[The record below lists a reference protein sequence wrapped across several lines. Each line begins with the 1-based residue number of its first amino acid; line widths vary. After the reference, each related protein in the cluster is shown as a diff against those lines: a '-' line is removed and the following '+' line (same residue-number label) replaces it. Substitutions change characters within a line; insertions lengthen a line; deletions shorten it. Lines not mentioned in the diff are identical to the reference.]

1 MEIRI
6 LKLCT
11 LFPFH
16 KSSHIWKVLHQCLTP
31 SAVQFT
37 NIPTCSLEPQEH
49 RRDSSPLRYTNVWHH
64 WQSNSPTYICS
75 LEPGSIRG
83 TLPPSNAPM
92 SDTFSSNSPT
102 YIHHVALNPGAL
114 EGLFSPPMHQYLT
127 PSTEQFTNIHIHT
140 HSLKPRSIGGTLPP
154 PPSRCTWVWRYR
166 HTLLTQVFTKI
177 HHIWLGRPCLITNKE
192 VTRVPT
198 SSSYMAIQWN
208 HQLHDFVRM

>member
-75 LEPGSIRG
+75 LEPGSQRDSSPIQCTNVWHLQQQFTNIHTSCSLEPRSIRG
-83 TLPPSNAPM
+83 TLPP
-92 SDTFSSNSPT
+92 
-102 YIHHVALNPGAL
+102 
-114 EGLFSPPMHQYLT
+114 
-127 PSTEQFTNIHIHT
+127 
-140 HSLKPRSIGGTLPP
+140 
-154 PPSRCTWVWRYR
+154 WVRRHR
-166 HTLLTQVFTKI
+166 HTSITQVFTKI
-177 HHIWLGRPCLITNKE
+177 HHIWLGRPRLITNKE
-192 VTRVPT
+192 VTRVLT
-198 SSSYMAIQWN
+198 SSTYMAIQWS
-208 HQLHDFVRM
+208 HQLHDLVCKCIWLGHALLLTPYLVRPCLTTNTIFG

>member
-49 RRDSSPLRYTNVWHH
+49 RRDSSPLRCTNVWHH

-114 EGLFSPPMHQYLT
+114 EGPFPPPISNAPIPDTFDREVHQ
-127 PSTEQFTNIHIHT
+127 HT
-140 HSLKPRSIGGTLPP
+140 HTRILEPRSIRGTLPP
-154 PPSRCTWVWRYR
+154 LGSKAQAHFN
-166 HTLLTQVFTKI
+166 HTGVHKNTPYLVRQT
-177 HHIWLGRPCLITNKE
+177 
-192 VTRVPT
+192 T
-198 SSSYMAIQWN
+198 SYY
-208 HQLHDFVRM
+208 